1 MSVYQPIKLEILIV
15 ITEWIDELLS
25 HFQQSHVEEEL
36 EDCVDGYVEVN
47 VQRYTTT
54 GHPLSMI
61 INLLSANDGEDEEEV
76 GGEGDDLCVDHGD
89 GDPVVAPE

>member
-15 ITEWIDELLS
+15 ITERIDELLS

-47 VQRYTTT
+47 VQRYPTT
-54 GHPLSMI
+54 GHSLTRI
-61 INLLSANDGEDEEEV
+61 IFDLLSANDSEDEEEV
-76 GGEGDDLCVDHGD
+76 GGEGDDLCVDHWD
-89 GDPVVAPE
+89 